1 MSDKILEE
9 LRENTSNLDNAITK
23 FVEQNNRMQDPLN
36 TEFEFLKWIDEGR
49 MLVLGGGSGLGKTA
63 YVLQLIYN
71 LTKKNK
77 NHDDG
82 LIGIYASSE
91 MMVEELTMRLIVNQE
106 AIKNVTMK
114 NVRKLFN
121 SSKLS
126 KEQLQQNIK
135 KAKSLVTDIPFY
147 FLNASKFNLKNL
159 IEMIKSGRKKNPTKR
174 IFIVIDYLQLL
185 LLDSNSLQETNRTI
199 KDLKDALVEYKA
211 NAIIISALN
220 RDAIKNNYVDM
231 SAFKDSSMIEYTSD
245 LAILFAFKNKNN
257 NLTLKMGEEDRNKNE
272 IELYAHCI
280 KNRIGKMFSTK
291 MIFNKLK
298 QNFKIMEEDNSSSGE
313 IKVNIYETN
322 GELERSEYIS
332 KINPYDII

>member
-1 MSDKILEE
+1 MSDKILQE
-9 LRENTSNLDNAITK
+9 LRENTSNLDNAIDK
-23 FVEQNNRMQDPLN
+23 FVEQNNRMQDPLK
-36 TEFEFLKWIDEGR
+36 TEFDFLKWLDEGR
-49 MLVLGGGSGLGKTA
+49 MVVLGGGSGLGKTA

-71 LTKKNK
+71 LASKNK
-77 NHDDG
+77 DKKDG
-82 LIGIYASSE
+82 VIGIYASSE

-106 AIKNVTMK
+106 AIKNVTMQ

-121 SSKLS
+121 NNKLS
-126 KEQLQQNIK
+126 KKQLQQNIEN
-135 KAKSLVTDIPFY
+135 AKSLLTNIPFY
-147 FLNASKFNLKNL
+147 FLNASRFNLKNL
-159 IEMIKSGRKKNPTKR
+159 IEMIKASREKNPTKR

-185 LLDSNSLQETNRTI
+185 LLDNDSLQETNRTI
-199 KDLKDALVEYKA
+199 KELKDALVEYKA

-257 NLTLKMGEEDRNKNE
+257 NLTLKIGEEDRNKNE

-298 QNFKIMEEDNSSSGE
+298 QNFEIIEEDNSNNGE
-313 IKVNIYETN
+313 IKVNIYDTS
-322 GELERSEYIS
+322 GELEKSEYIP